1 MDGPSW
7 RLYVSY
13 LILSIYQKACNY
25 AFDLGHDI
33 KKSLEAEL
41 AALSCWPVS
50 LFTGPVSR
58 RTTLAFEHKQGM
70 NKGDSVFA
78 DVKNKLEEICE
89 VTKVDIRPQ
98 VRS

>member
-1 MDGPSW
+1 M
-7 RLYVSY
+7 
-13 LILSIYQKACNY
+13 
-25 AFDLGHDI
+25 
-33 KKSLEAEL
+33 
-41 AALSCWPVS
+41 S